1 MLIGIGMG
9 IGGRGGSSGDTR
21 TLTFVAG
28 GGSSAATTAPSGIAA
43 GDALLGIVLKT
54 TTTAP
59 TFDATV
65 GWTQIGTFSS
75 NSTSGIVFWKYAES
89 STPAFGTH
97 TGGTRCQW
105 WAWRFSDPPV
115 APFGTPIRDSDP
127 ASIVMGWAGLTLT
140 KQMSQVATIGH
151 RNADDPIAVRTD
163 ALQVQA
169 PVGATS
175 RYAFMRSNGAVGS
188 WPSMDLAQAVSGV
201 HQSIAV
207 EVGY

>member
-1 MLIGIGMG
+1 MIGLGIGLTL
-9 IGGRGGSSGDTR
+9 GGRAGGDPR
-21 TLTFVAG
+21 TLAFVAS
-28 GGSSAATTAPSGIAA
+28 GGSSATTTAPSGIAA

-59 TFDATV
+59 TLDTTV
-65 GWTQIGTFSS
+65 GWNSLGSFSS
-75 NSTSGIVFWKYAES
+75 NSTSAIVMWKYAES
-89 STPAFGTH
+89 GTPAYGTH

-105 WAWRFSDPPV
+105 WAYRFSDPPV
-115 APFGTPIRDSDP
+115 APFGTPIRVSGA
-127 ASIVMGWAGLTLT
+127 ASLIMGWAGLTLG
-140 KQMSQVATIGH
+140 KLQSQVATIGH
-151 RNADDPIAVRTD
+151 RNANETLSERTD
-163 ALQVQA
+163 ALQVNA

-188 WPSMDLAQAVSGV
+188 WPAMDLAQAVSGV

>member
-9 IGGRGGSSGDTR
+9 IGGRGGASGDTR

-54 TTTAP
+54 TTSAP
-59 TFDATV
+59 TLDTTV
-65 GWTQIGTFSS
+65 GWNSLGSFSS
-75 NSTSGIVFWKYAES
+75 NSTSAIVFWKYAES

-105 WAWRFSDPPV
+105 WAYRFSDPPV
-115 APFGTPIRDSDP
+115 APFGTPIR
-127 ASIVMGWAGLTLT
+127 ASGAASLIMGWAGLTLA
-140 KQMSQVATIGH
+140 KLQSHVATIGH
-151 RNADDPIAVRTD
+151 RNADDPLAQRPD

-175 RYAFMRSNGAVGS
+175 RYAFMRSNGAVSS
-188 WPSMDLAQAVSGV
+188 WPAMDLAQAVSGV

>member
-1 MLIGIGMG
+1 MPAIMIGMG
-9 IGGRGGSSGDTR
+9 MAGRGGGGDPR
-21 TLTFVAG
+21 TLTFVG
-28 GGSSAATTAPSGIAA
+28 SGGSSSTTTSPSGLQT

-59 TFDATV
+59 TLDTGV
-65 GWTQIGTFSS
+65 GWTSLGSFSS
-75 NSTSGIVFWKYAES
+75 NSTSAIVMWKYAES
-89 STPAFGTH
+89 ATPAFGTH

-115 APFGTPIRDSDP
+115 APFGTPIR
-127 ASIVMGWAGLTLT
+127 ASGAASLVMGWAGLTLA
-140 KQMSQVATIGH
+140 KQQSHVATIGH
-151 RNADDPIAVRTD
+151 RNANETLSERTD
-163 ALQVQA
+163 ALQVNA

-175 RYAFMRSNGAVGS
+175 RYSFMRSNGAVSS